1 MMVHLPNSTTQ
12 CCPYVEDA
20 HPACSSRFTLSNLE
34 LACSV
39 CFGKYQSCSVYRQFT
54 NKQQSTLLDLTVNN
68 HVVELRPTGS

>member
-1 MMVHLPNSTTQ
+1 MMVYLPNSTTQ

-34 LACSV
+34 QACSV

-54 NKQQSTLLDLTVNN
+54 NKQKSTLLDLTVND